1 MTIRYETIERLS
13 EMIKNNE
20 IKPSEIV
27 RDIFDAIEADDANIK
42 AFLALDK
49 EQAIKKLKNK
59 INYKLKVKWKVSYLV
74 FQWVSKTILLLKV

>member
-27 RDIFDAIEADDANIK
+27 RDIFDAIEANDANIK

-49 EQAIKKLKNK
+49 EQAIKKAEEQD
-59 INYKLKVKWKVSYLV
+59 KLQAEGKMEGKL
-74 FQWVSKTILLLKV
+74 FGI

>member
-49 EQAIKKLKNK
+49 EQAIKKAEEQD
-59 INYKLKVKWKVSYLV
+59 KLQAEGKMEGKLFGIPMGIK
-74 FQWVSKTILLLKV
+74 

>member
-59 INYKLKVKWKVSYLV
+59 INYKLKAKWKVSYLV